1 MKFIIKINNKIV
13 LLKGNPDLL
22 GKGFS
27 NGQGIVESVVAVGIL
42 MMVLTGAVLL
52 ISSGIS
58 SRKVGF
64 DRRKANELATLV
76 MEEQVGKSINEAANF
91 WKLTDILTPQTK
103 PEYPG
108 YSYTLDFTNIF
119 GNPKYPSCGVG
130 KTDCATMVI
139 NVGWSGKEAQNL
151 KFERFFSRY

>member
-108 YSYTLDFTNIF
+108 YSYTLDFTNILVTQ
-119 GNPKYPSCGVG
+119 NIQV
-130 KTDCATMVI
+130 VE
-139 NVGWSGKEAQNL
+139 SGKRIVPPWSLMLAGRVKKL
-151 KFERFFSRY
+151 RI